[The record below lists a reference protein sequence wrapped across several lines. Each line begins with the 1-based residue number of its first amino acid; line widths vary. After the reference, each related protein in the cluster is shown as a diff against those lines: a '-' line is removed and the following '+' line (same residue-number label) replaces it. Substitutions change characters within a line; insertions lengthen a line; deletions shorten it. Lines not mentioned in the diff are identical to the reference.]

1 MDKKIFPA
9 LCALLLI
16 LTLTAGAL
24 PVRASTVAST
34 PTDLTS
40 CADWPEAPEISS
52 ECAILM
58 EARTGSILYAKNAE
72 ESCYPASVTKIM
84 AALLTL
90 ENCSLDETVTFSY
103 RATHDLEAGSTH
115 IARTE
120 GEELSVEDCLYAV
133 LLASANEVAQAL
145 AEHVSGT
152 IEDFA
157 DLMNERAQELGCTNT
172 HFTNPTGL
180 NDEEHLTTCLN
191 MAIITRAAVQNST
204 YLQIGS
210 TLTYTIPVTNK
221 NDEEH
226 PIAMKHQLV
235 RDGADHY
242 DGAVTGKTGYTTLA
256 GNTLVTYAVREDM
269 ELICVIMKSDGTH
282 YEDTVSLLDYGFD
295 NFTMYQLCETDTSP
309 VDEETARSSAALAE
323 ASISEDEWLVLPST
337 LDFSVLDTSLD
348 VSGSETGTVGTIHYL
363 YEGTELGSAALT
375 VAAAESLPESEENEE
390 TGEAQTADTES
401 TRKDGWLS
409 RLRGGL
415 TRLHSRL
422 TRLPVLSSLS
432 ALPQV
437 QNHPW
442 LFWALPLVV
451 LVLIILIIL
460 LLLSLRGG
468 GGSRN
473 RRRRPRSSRRHSS
486 YGYLDRGHRGSR
498 RRKGGN
504 KYKMKL

>member
-1 MDKKIFPA
+1 MDKKLFPA
-9 LCALLLI
+9 LCALLLVV
-16 LTLTAGAL
+16 TLTTGAL
-24 PVRASTVAST
+24 PVRASTTASA

-40 CADWPEAPEISS
+40 CADWPKAPEISS

-58 EARTGSILYAKNAE
+58 EAKTGSILYAKNADE
-72 ESCYPASVTKIM
+72 TCYPASITKIM
-84 AALLTL
+84 TALLTL

-145 AEHVSGT
+145 AEHVSGS

-157 DLMNERAQELGCTNT
+157 DLMNEKAQELGCENT

-180 NDEEHLTTCLN
+180 NDEEHLTTCLD
-191 MAIITRAAVQNST
+191 MAIITRAAVQNPT

-210 TLTYTIPVTNK
+210 TLSYTIPVTNK

-226 PIAMKHQLV
+226 PIAMKHKLV

-256 GNTLVTYAVREDM
+256 GHTLVTYAVREDM

-295 NFTMYQLCETDTSP
+295 NFTMYQLCEADTSP
-309 VDEETARSSAALAE
+309 VDAETAQSSAVLKE
-323 ASISEDEWLVLPST
+323 AVISEDEWLVLPST
-337 LDFSVLDTSLD
+337 LDFSLLDTSLE
-348 VSGSETGTVGTIHYL
+348 VTGEETGTVATVSYR
-363 YEGTELGSAALT
+363 YDGTEVGSAALT
-375 VAAAESLPESEENEE
+375 AAAAETTAADRENGE
-390 TGEAQTADTES
+390 TGEAQTTADEIAGN
-401 TRKDGWLS
+401 DGWLARLRS
-409 RLRGGL
+409 RLEQ
-415 TRLHSRL
+415 
-422 TRLPVLSSLS
+422 LPVLSSLS

-451 LVLIILIIL
+451 LVLLILIIL
-460 LLLSLRGG
+460 LLFSLRGG
-468 GGSRN
+468 GGSRS
-473 RRRRPRSSRRHSS
+473 RRRPRSRRRRHSS
-486 YGYLDRGHRGSR
+486 YGYVDSGRRGSR
-498 RRKGGN
+498 RRKSNN

>member
-1 MDKKIFPA
+1 MDKKLFPA
-9 LCALLLI
+9 LGALLL
-16 LTLTAGAL
+16 LLPLTAGTL
-24 PVRASTVAST
+24 PVRASTIDSA
-34 PTDLTS
+34 PADLTS
-40 CADWPEAPEISS
+40 CADWPESPEISS
-52 ECAILM
+52 GCAILM
-58 EARTGSILYAKNAE
+58 EAKTGSILYAKNAE
-72 ESCYPASVTKIM
+72 ETCYPASITKIM
-84 AALLTL
+84 TALLTL

-145 AEHVSGT
+145 AEHVSGS

-157 DLMNERAQELGCTNT
+157 DLMNEKALALGCTNT

-180 NDEEHLTTCLN
+180 NDEEHVTTCLD
-191 MAIITRAAVQNST
+191 MAIITRAAIQNPT

-210 TLTYTIPVTNK
+210 TLSYTIPVTNK

-226 PIAMKHQLV
+226 PIAMKHKLV

-269 ELICVIMKSDGTH
+269 ELICVIMKSEGTH

-295 NFTMYQLCETDTSP
+295 NFTMYQLCEADTSS
-309 VDEETARSSAALAE
+309 VSTEEAQSSAVLAE
-323 ASISEDEWLVLPST
+323 ATLSEDEWLVLPST
-337 LDFSVLDTSLD
+337 LDFSAIDTSLEFT
-348 VSGSETGTVGTIHYL
+348 GEETGTVATVSYR
-363 YEGTELGSAALT
+363 YEGTEVGSAALT
-375 VAAAESLPESEENEE
+375 VAAVETTAADNENEG
-390 TGEAQTADTES
+390 TNEAQTSAGEHTG
-401 TRKDGWLS
+401 KGGW
-409 RLRGGL
+409 L
-415 TRLHSRL
+415 TRLRSRL
-422 TRLPVLSSLS
+422 EQLPVLSAFS

-442 LFWALPLVV
+442 LFWILPLVV
-451 LVLIILIIL
+451 LVLLILIIL

-468 GGSRN
+468 GSRSRRRKARG
-473 RRRRPRSSRRHSS
+473 RRRRRSS
-486 YGYLDRGHRGSR
+486 YGYLDSGRHGSR